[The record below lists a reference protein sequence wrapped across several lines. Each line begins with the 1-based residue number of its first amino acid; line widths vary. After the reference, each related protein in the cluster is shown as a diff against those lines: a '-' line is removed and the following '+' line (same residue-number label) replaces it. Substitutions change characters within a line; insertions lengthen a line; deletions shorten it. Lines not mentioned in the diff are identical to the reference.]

1 MHLPAISALRAFEAS
16 ARHLNFTQAAEE
28 LNVTQ
33 SAVSHQI
40 RHLEDVWNLRL
51 FVRQARRLALTEGGR
66 ALLPIVRGFFEDMT
80 RTLER
85 LHADEMRGPLRVSA
99 LHSFSIRWL
108 VPRLPS
114 FSERHPD
121 IDVWIST
128 SDDLVDFSTGD
139 VDVAIRMGG
148 GRYPGLH
155 ATLLFHENV
164 YPVCSREFHDRWG
177 APETARD
184 LLRYPLL
191 ILRHHRMTTTWAE
204 WFRAAGIPGVDPT
217 RGVRFPDTNM
227 ALQAA
232 LAGQGVVL
240 ARSGH
245 VGDDLAGGRLI
256 RLLDV
261 VCRAKRS
268 YFLVCPEENH
278 TLGKIAAFRE
288 WLVDEATRARSLYDK
303 WEGNARRGQVT

>member
-1 MHLPAISALRAFEAS
+1 MHFPPISALRAFEAS
-16 ARHLNFTQAAEE
+16 ARHLSFTRAARE

-40 RHLEDVWNLRL
+40 RHLEDLWGLRL
-51 FVRQARRLALTEGGR
+51 FVRQARRLTLSEGGR
-66 ALLPIVRGFFEDMT
+66 VLVPVVRDFFDGLAGA
-80 RTLER
+80 LER

-108 VPRLPS
+108 VPRLPA

-128 SDDLVDFSTGD
+128 SDELTDFSSGD
-139 VDVAIRMGG
+139 VDVAIRLGPG
-148 GRYPGLH
+148 KYPGLH
-155 ATLLFHENV
+155 ATLLLQENV
-164 YPVCSREFHDRWG
+164 YPVCSSEFFERWG
-177 APETARD
+177 PPATAAD

-191 ILRHHRMTTTWAE
+191 IRHHQHMTTTWTQ
-204 WFRAAGIPGVDPT
+204 WFDAAGVAGVSLS

-245 VGDDLAGGRLI
+245 VGDDLVAGRLV

-261 VCRAKRS
+261 VCPANQS
-268 YFLVCPEENH
+268 YFLVCPEANRD
-278 TLGKIAAFRE
+278 LGKIAAFRD
-288 WLVDEATRARSLYDK
+288 WLLEETTRARAVYDQ
-303 WEGNARRGQVT
+303 WEKENGVRS

>member
-1 MHLPAISALRAFEAS
+1 MHFPPISALRAFEAS
-16 ARHLNFTQAAEE
+16 ARHLSFTRAAQE

-40 RHLEDVWNLRL
+40 RHLEDLWGIRV
-51 FVRQARRLALTEGGR
+51 FVRQARRLTLTDGGR
-66 ALLPIVRGFFEDMT
+66 ALLPVVRDFFEGMAGA
-80 RTLER
+80 LER
-85 LHADEMRGPLRVSA
+85 LHADEMRGALRVSA

-108 VPRLPS
+108 VPRLPA
-114 FSERHPD
+114 FSERYPD

-128 SDDLVDFSTGD
+128 SDDLTDFSSAD
-139 VDVAIRMGG
+139 VDVAIRLGPG
-148 GRYPGLH
+148 QYPGLH
-155 ATLLFHENV
+155 ATLLLRENV
-164 YPVCSREFHDRWG
+164 YPVCSSEFFERWG
-177 APETARD
+177 APATAAD

-191 ILRHHRMTTTWAE
+191 IRHHQHMTTTWSQ
-204 WFRAAGIPGVDPT
+204 WFDAAGIAGVSLS

-245 VGDDLAGGRLI
+245 VGDDLAAGRLV

-261 VCRAKRS
+261 VCPANQS
-268 YFLVCPEENH
+268 YFLVCPEENRD
-278 TLGKIAAFRE
+278 LGKITAFRD
-288 WLVDEATRARSLYDK
+288 WLIEEATRARAVYDR
-303 WEGNARRGQVT
+303 WEG